1 MLKGPYDG
9 WIKALS
15 FCVFM
20 DQDKIAISIKTK
32 KKGQS

>member
-9 WIKALS
+9 WIKALF

-32 KKGQS
+32 KGQR

>member
-9 WIKALS
+9 WIKAL
-15 FCVFM
+15 FFGVLM

-32 KKGQS
+32 KGQS